1 MDKTVRL
8 WHVLKQECLCCFQH
22 SDFVT
27 SIVFHPIDDR
37 FFLAG
42 SVDSK
47 FRLWSIPDKCVAFW
61 NEVPDIITAVAFT
74 PDGRIAIAG
83 CLSGLC
89 LFYETEGLKYNT
101 QLQVRSTLGKNAKGS
116 KITGIE
122 TSYFPPEDPNGEVKI
137 LVTSNDSRVRVY
149 NFRDKSLETKFKGY
163 QNTCSQIHAT
173 FSDDGKYIISGSE
186 DRRVYIW
193 NVGPE
198 EGERHKKR
206 PVEYFEA
213 HSEIVTVAILAP
225 TKTRLLLGASHDP
238 IYDLCNPP
246 PVVLV
251 SKSQEEKLD
260 KDTTTPKAYPSLGA
274 SSLPEVPEE
283 PLPRA
288 TPTRALHS
296 DGNVIV
302 TADYT
307 GRIKIFRQDCAYLKR
322 KNEQWETGSTFS
334 RKLGV
339 CRRDSLTQGNSGWRS
354 SIASD
359 VSIGSGSLRSK
370 ASIAGGLVVDDSSQK
385 GSVSPTKSM
394 GPTNLSLG
402 GSPRGSRSRAHS
414 LTSNR
419 GITVNNESGSTKRQ
433 SQPGSVAGSIVGED
447 VMKING
453 VLMEENGES
462 KGSSGDSAGIVN
474 EGYTDGGEGER
485 RVYFHK

>member
-1 MDKTVRL
+1 M
-8 WHVLKQECLCCFQH
+8 
-22 SDFVT
+22 
-27 SIVFHPIDDR
+27 
-37 FFLAG
+37 
-42 SVDSK
+42 
-47 FRLWSIPDKCVAFW
+47 
-61 NEVPDIITAVAFT
+61 AFT

-149 NFRDKSLETKFKGY
+149 NFRDKSLDIKFKGY
-163 QNTCSQIHAT
+163 ENTCSQIHAT

-213 HSEIVTVAILAP
+213 HSDIVTVAILAP

-238 IYDLCNPP
+238 IYELCNPP

-260 KDTTTPKAYPSLGA
+260 KDGTTPPSLGTF
-274 SSLPEVPEE
+274 SLPKVPEE
-283 PLPRA
+283 PLSRA
-288 TPTRALHS
+288 TLVRALHS
-296 DGNVIV
+296 DGNIIV

-322 KNEQWETGSTFS
+322 KNDQWETGSTFS
-334 RKLGV
+334 KKLGV
-339 CRRDSLTQGNSGWRS
+339 YCRDSLIQGNTGWRN

-359 VSIGSGSLRSK
+359 VSSGSLRSLRER
-370 ASIAGGLVVDDSSQK
+370 AGSLFVDDSSRK

-394 GPTNLSLG
+394 GPTSLSLG

-419 GITVNNESGSTKRQ
+419 GSVIVNTGSGSVKRE
-433 SQPGSVAGSIVGED
+433 SQPGSVASSIAGED
-447 VMKING
+447 VVKISG
-453 VLMEENGES
+453 VLMGDNGEYHMVP
-462 KGSSGDSAGIVN
+462 KGGSGGPADTVN
-474 EGYTDGGEGER
+474 GGYTSVSEGEG
-485 RVYFHK
+485 RVCCHEYGGATRKGLQDAK